1 MLLDRSFILPRHFC
15 TLLMNVP
22 WRYCSQLQ
30 ICNALIPI
38 KVLRPTVKCC
48 QNCMGSAVCVNSSWL
63 CKSLVPFQMQDKK
76 KEKTP
81 STDQKKNII
90 KKSFLVYLS
99 LGFLIYLLWY
109 GNMPRMLSQ
118 ELLLVYAAIK
128 HWLLKIFRHTVN
140 YEPWWG
146 PAPSVCLRNK
156 CGYFIQLCTVGI

>member
-81 STDQKKNII
+81 STDQEKK
-90 KKSFLVYLS
+90 KKEEKTFPVYLS
-99 LGFLIYLLWY
+99 LGFLIYYALIWLYAKDVVTRTLTGLCCNKTLATQNIQTYSELWT
-109 GNMPRMLSQ
+109 MVRPCS
-118 ELLLVYAAIK
+118 
-128 HWLLKIFRHTVN
+128 
-140 YEPWWG
+140 
-146 PAPSVCLRNK
+146 
-156 CGYFIQLCTVGI
+156 